1 LITQQIATLTKLHLL
16 TIRKHGKRCTVNR
29 RKDIFMRSITHRLAN
44 PLSRKILVLVGTSVL
59 VLGLLAL
66 LLQISFAHTSR
77 VAVASSHVLHPF
89 TITSPNF
96 HDGGPLSRKQEFNQD
111 GCTGSN
117 IAPELNWTNVPA
129 GTKSF
134 AMLMADYD
142 APLAG
147 GFDHWIVYN
156 IPAGARELEGNHPF
170 TEGTNSFG
178 LIGYD
183 GPCPPATGETHHYI
197 FLLYA
202 TDLAHVG
209 GPGLTFAQV
218 MSALNNHVLS
228 ATSIIGTFH
237 LPQ

>member
-1 LITQQIATLTKLHLL
+1 MRITVRF
-16 TIRKHGKRCTVNR
+16 TIPLPGK
-29 RKDIFMRSITHRLAN
+29 F
-44 PLSRKILVLVGTSVL
+44 LVLVCT
-59 VLGLLAL
+59 GLLVCGLIAL
-66 LLQISFAHTSR
+66 SFLFWPGQTSHT
-77 VAVASSHVLHPF
+77 AFASNALRPF

-96 HDGGPLSRKQEFNQD
+96 RDGGPLSRRQEFNQD

-134 AMLMADYD
+134 VLLLSDYD

-147 GFDHWIVYN
+147 GFHHWIVYN
-156 IPAGARELEGNHPF
+156 IPARARELEGNNAF
-170 TEGTNSFG
+170 TEGTNDYGF
-178 LIGYD
+178 IGYG
-183 GPCPPATGETHHYI
+183 GPCPPATGETHHYL

-202 TDLAHVG
+202 INVASIG
-209 GPGLTFAQV
+209 AQGLTFNQV
-218 MSALNNHVLS
+218 MGVIQNDVVG

>member
-1 LITQQIATLTKLHLL
+1 
-16 TIRKHGKRCTVNR
+16 
-29 RKDIFMRSITHRLAN
+29 MRDTHHFAK
-44 PLSRKILVLVGTSVL
+44 PLPRKILVLAGTCIL
-59 VLGLLAL
+59 VSGLLAL
-66 LLQISFAHTSR
+66 SLVLSLSR
-77 VAVASSHVLHPF
+77 TTHVALASSNALHPF

-96 HDGGPLSRKQEFNQD
+96 HDGGPLSTKQEINQF

-134 AMLMADYD
+134 VLLMSDYD
-142 APLAG
+142 APVDG
-147 GFDHWIVYN
+147 GFHHWIVYN

-178 LIGYD
+178 FTGYG
-183 GPCPPATGETHHYI
+183 GPCPPPTGETHHYL

-202 TDLAHVG
+202 VDVANIG
-209 GPGLTFAQV
+209 AQGLTFGNVIIAIRG
-218 MSALNNHVLS
+218 HVLG

-237 LPQ
+237 LPL